1 MIRNA
6 NYMLLMQCVNGIMVR
21 LFMSNQQ
28 LGVGQLG
35 SSPYLVHTLE
45 MPIFNYILNI
55 VSSYNMDIR
64 K

>member
-45 MPIFNYILNI
+45 MPISNYILNI
-55 VSSYNMDIR
+55 VSS
-64 K
+64 